1 MNNPNPL
8 IPQGSLLE
16 QQAKS
21 KPHLRIAL
29 FIVAVHVVFLGL
41 LLMQGCKREAE
52 PLEMAGT
59 PTNDSPFGIP
69 DPASLFTSNLVS
81 DFEVATPGEPV
92 VPERDTEGGFGE
104 RTPDASGVSSV
115 TNLPSALPPPPPIR
129 STPITTTPPPVTREH
144 SVAPKETFY
153 TIGKQYGVT
162 AAAIAKANPNADPTR
177 LRVGQKLIIPPP
189 AATTPAPVEALPAGV
204 TLYEVKSGDN
214 LTRIARTHGTT
225 ATAIRQVNGMTT
237 DRIYVGQK
245 LKLPPKTDA
254 TTNTVNP

>member
-52 PLEMAGT
+52 PLEMVGT
-59 PTNDSPFGIP
+59 STNESPFGTP
-69 DPASLFTSNLVS
+69 DPSSLFTSNLVS
-81 DFEVATPGEPV
+81 DFELATPGEPV

-104 RTPDASGVSSV
+104 RTPDLQGATSM
-115 TNLPSALPPPPPIR
+115 TNLPAASTPPPPIR
-129 STPITTTPPPVTREH
+129 PPSTTTPPLVTREH
-144 SVAPKETFY
+144 SVAPRDTFY
-153 TIGKQYGVT
+153 DIGKQYGVT
-162 AAAIAKANPNADPTR
+162 AAAIAKANPNADPNR
-177 LRVGQKLIIPPP
+177 LRIGQKLIIPPP
-189 AATTPAPVEALPAGV
+189 AAVAPAAEETLPAGV
-204 TLYEVKSGDN
+204 ALYEVKSRDT

-254 TTNTVNP
+254 TTTAVNP

>member
-59 PTNDSPFGIP
+59 PTNDSPFGTP
-69 DPASLFTSNLVS
+69 DPASLFASNLVS
-81 DFEVATPGEPV
+81 DIEVATPGEPV
-92 VPERDTEGGFGE
+92 VLERDTEGGFGE
-104 RTPDASGVSSV
+104 RTPDPLGVTSV
-115 TNLPSALPPPPPIR
+115 TNLPATFTPPPPIR
-129 STPITTTPPPVTREH
+129 PPPTTTTPPPVTREH

-162 AAAIAKANPNADPTR
+162 AAAIAKANPNADPNR
-177 LRVGQKLIIPPP
+177 LRIGQKLIIPPP
-189 AATTPAPVEALPAGV
+189 AVAPAAAEPLPAGV
-204 TLYEVKSGDN
+204 TLYEVKSRDT
-214 LTRIARTHGTT
+214 LTGIARTHGTT

-254 TTNTVNP
+254 TTTAVNP